1 MDNQQLS
8 LLTREQLQVFLTA
21 RLGDGCITTTNS
33 NSTYYT
39 TNCKFEEYIDHKSE
53 LLGDMFP
60 KKTFP
65 VKNGFC
71 QSPLYNL
78 RSCSSNILKVI
89 KELPLEEVIN
99 NLDELGI
106 ALWFYDDGSRHK
118 TDLNYNL
125 NTQKFSYEE
134 HTDIFIPF
142 FNKFGIHPVVRTE
155 NKKDGRLFY
164 YLGINKYKG
173 ANIISEILSKYP
185 VNCYSYKRWSPET
198 IQKWSKMQEH
208 LKSVDRQLSSQELGC
223 LWRCL

>member
-39 TNCKFEEYIDHKSE
+39 TNCKFEEYIDYKSE
-53 LLGDMFP
+53 LLGDMFK
-60 KKTFP
+60 KKTFQE
-65 VKNGFC
+65 KNGFC
-71 QSPLYNL
+71 QTPIYNM

-106 ALWFYDDGSRHK
+106 ALWFYDDGSLHK

-142 FNKFGIHPVVRTE
+142 FKFVLL
-155 NKKDGRLFY
+155 KKEVT
-164 YLGINKYKG
+164 K
-173 ANIISEILSKYP
+173 
-185 VNCYSYKRWSPET
+185 
-198 IQKWSKMQEH
+198 
-208 LKSVDRQLSSQELGC
+208 
-223 LWRCL
+223 